1 MRNLFSKL
9 GMLAV
14 LALSAVALS
23 ASAQTYPFQNPTYI
37 PNAILAPVTLSAP
50 GDIVFTTNG
59 VGLVSTRVSGT
70 CTALAAVLQGSNDG
84 TNYTALNAY
93 PVATGASAPVAVA
106 SVSAAGF
113 WKSNVEG
120 MTTFRVHVTA
130 LTASCTFALVGKP
143 GGFNGANF

>member
-1 MRNLFSKL
+1 MRNFISKL
-9 GMLAV
+9 GMFAM

-23 ASAQTYPFQNPTYI
+23 ASAQTYPYQNPTYI
-37 PNAILAPVTLSAP
+37 PGAVLAPVTIAAP
-50 GDIVFTTNG
+50 GDIAFSSNG
-59 VGLVSTRVSGT
+59 LGVVSFRITGT
-70 CTALAAVLQGSNDG
+70 CTSLAAVVQGSNDG

-120 MTTFRVHVTA
+120 MTNFRVHVTA
-130 LTASCTFALVGKP
+130 LTASCTFALAGKS